1 MATRQKYERL
11 KKTIIKDGEAT
22 QVTIT
27 SKEMKSTIAKA
38 YGISLEAVDKKY
50 YLFRNRLRAYESFK
64 RESGV
69 EVKPQSPLNLM
80 YKQAKSMLRHGA
92 DYKPSNEF
100 VAINTF
106 SAVSISK
113 GERLAKATE
122 SRYYKKHQAEIG
134 RLALA
139 NFEKFII
146 AHTNAQEVVKAYRE
160 GTINGV
166 QLQDSL
172 AQMAKDVKARQKELR
187 QKGGGFSGSTIG
199 TDDIEIPSAEE
210 YIKDYKTDN
219 AKEDDETLKE
229 KE

>member
-11 KKTIIKDGEAT
+11 KKTIIKGGEPT
-22 QVTIT
+22 QVTIS

-69 EVKPQSPLNLM
+69 EVTTQSPLNLM
-80 YKQAKSMLRHGA
+80 YKQAKSMLRHGT

-100 VAINTF
+100 EAINTF
-106 SAVSISK
+106 SAVSITK

-134 RLALA
+134 SLALA
-139 NFEKFII
+139 HFDKFIQM
-146 AHTNAQEVVKAYRE
+146 HTSAQELKRAYKE
-160 GTINGV
+160 GKISGV
-166 QLQDSL
+166 QLQASL
-172 AQMAKDVKARQKELR
+172 SQMAKDVKAIQK
-187 QKGGGFSGSTIG
+187 QKRAGGFANGQIGSDTA
-199 TDDIEIPSAEE
+199 EIPSAEE
-210 YIKDYKTDN
+210 YIKDLKT
-219 AKEDDETLKE
+219 DDETLKD

>member
-11 KKTIIKDGEAT
+11 KKTIIKGGEPT

-69 EVKPQSPLNLM
+69 EVTTQSPLNLM

-100 VAINTF
+100 EAINTF

-134 RLALA
+134 SMALA
-139 NFEKFII
+139 HFDKFIK
-146 AHTNAQEVVKAYRE
+146 AHTNAQELKRAYNE
-160 GTINGV
+160 GKITGV
-166 QLQDSL
+166 QLQASL
-172 AQMAKDVKARQKELR
+172 AKMSKDVKAIQK
-187 QKGGGFSGSTIG
+187 QKRAGGFASGQIG
-199 TDDIEIPSAEE
+199 SDTAEIPSAEE
-210 YIKDYKTDN
+210 YIKDFKT
-219 AKEDDETLKE
+219 DDETLKE

>member
-11 KKTIIKDGEAT
+11 KKTIIKGGEPT
-22 QVTIT
+22 QVTI
-27 SKEMKSTIAKA
+27 SSREMKSTIAKA
-38 YGISLEAVDKKY
+38 YGITIEEVDKKY
-50 YLFRNRLRAYESFK
+50 YLFRNKLRAYESLK

-69 EVKPQSPLNLM
+69 EVTTQSPLNLM

-100 VAINTF
+100 EAINTF

-134 RLALA
+134 SLALA
-139 NFEKFII
+139 HFDKFING
-146 AHTNAQEVVKAYRE
+146 HTSAKELKKAYLE
-160 GTINGV
+160 GKITGV
-166 QLQDSL
+166 QLQASL
-172 AQMAKDVKARQKELR
+172 AQMAKDVKAIQK
-187 QKGGGFSGSTIG
+187 QKRAGGFSSGQIGS
-199 TDDIEIPSAEE
+199 DSIEIPSAEE
-210 YIKDYKTDN
+210 YIKDFKTDN

>member
-22 QVTIT
+22 QVTIS

-69 EVKPQSPLNLM
+69 EVTPQSPLNVM
-80 YKQAKSMLRHGA
+80 YKQAKTMLRQGA
-92 DYKPSNEF
+92 DYKPSKEF
-100 VAINTF
+100 EAINSF

-113 GERLAKATE
+113 GEQLAKATG
-122 SRYYKKHQAEIG
+122 SRYYKKHQAELG
-134 RLALA
+134 NLALR
-139 NFEKFII
+139 NFEKFIS
-146 AHTNAQEVVKAYRE
+146 AHTSAQELVKAYKE
-160 GTINGV
+160 GTITGV
-166 QLQDSL
+166 QLQASL
-172 AQMAKDVKARQKELR
+172 SQMSKDVKAIQK
-187 QKGGGFSGSTIG
+187 QKREGGFASGMIG
-199 TDDIEIPSAEE
+199 SDTAEIPSADD
-210 YIKDYKTDN
+210 YIKDFKT
-219 AKEDDETLKE
+219 DDETLKE